1 VEEEG
6 DHEVVR
12 DVFGDSDEDEPALY
26 RPLHE
31 IDEDSHVRFNS
42 FFYLFR
48 CPFVLNKVYC
58 LTSLL

>member
-42 FFYLFR
+42 FFTF
-48 CPFVLNKVYC
+48 
-58 LTSLL
+58 SGALLCSIKFIV